1 MVTSS
6 LKKYL
11 RLFVV
16 LAALSLSGCAAV
28 GPDYSPPQ
36 AFVSE
41 KFDPLLPDGITVDN
55 QVNLPGT
62 WWELLGDETLTELI
76 QQAVKQNL
84 DIRIAQSRL
93 RESRAG
99 RKAAAADRFPAV
111 GATGVISTQQQ
122 SENSPFFADIPPQF
136 GGIDSETDLF
146 QAGFDASWEIDIFGG
161 VRRSVEA
168 AEARYQAAEA
178 GRDEVLRVVLA
189 EVALNYV
196 ELRGLQKRQQVIER
210 NIRVQQETLDFTR
223 NRLNSGLGTELD
235 VSQAS
240 SQLLTTKSSLPGIQ
254 AAIQLRI
261 FQIATLLGEQPQS
274 RFTQLMEYRA
284 LPLIPDSMFN
294 DIPSEVLRRRP
305 DIAQAERQLAAE
317 TADIGVATA
326 DLFPKF
332 SLFGGFGV
340 ESAKI
345 DTLFA
350 GDSIAWSIGPSFS
363 WAIFQGGRIRANI
376 EAQSAQSER
385 ALTEYEKAV
394 LNVLQDVNSALVS
407 HSYERETAS
416 NLFAAVNETRN
427 SLKLSMTLYEEGLS
441 DFLSV
446 LNAEALLLLV
456 EDRYTAS
463 QTDEWT
469 SLIRL
474 YKALGGGWQGYSMS
488 QYR

>member
-1 MVTSS
+1 MFVQISTKLLIALTVLFS
-6 LKKYL
+6 LML
-11 RLFVV
+11 V
-16 LAALSLSGCAAV
+16 GCAAV
-28 GPDYSPPQ
+28 GPDYVAPETSVP
-36 AFVSE
+36 E
-41 KFDPLLPDGITVDN
+41 KFEPLLPERVTTDDQI
-55 QVNLPGT
+55 NLPGT
-62 WWELLGDETLTELI
+62 WWELLGDDTLVELI
-76 QQAVKQNL
+76 NKAAQQNL

-99 RKAAAADRFPAV
+99 RRAAEAGQFPALG
-111 GATGVISTQQQ
+111 GAGVVSTQQQ

-136 GGIDSETDLF
+136 GGNDAQTDLF

-178 GRDEVLRVVLA
+178 GRNEVLRVVLA
-189 EVALNYV
+189 EVALNYA
-196 ELRGLQKRQQVIER
+196 ELRGLQKRKLVLEN
-210 NIRVQQETLDFTR
+210 NIRVQQETLNFTR
-223 NRLNSGLGTELD
+223 NRLESGLGTELE

-240 SQLLTTKSSLPGIQ
+240 SQLLTTRSALPGIQ
-254 AAIQLRI
+254 AAIKLRI
-261 FQIATLLGEQPQS
+261 FQIANLLGEQPQS
-274 RFTQLMEYRA
+274 RVEQLMVYTP
-284 LPLIPDSMFN
+284 LPQIPDSLFS
-294 DIPSEVLRRRP
+294 DVPSEVLRRRP
-305 DIAQAERQLAAE
+305 DIMRAERQLAAE

-340 ESAKI
+340 ESANV
-345 DTLFA
+345 DTLFSS
-350 GDSIAWSIGPSFS
+350 DSIAWSIGPSFS

-385 ALTEYEKAV
+385 ALAEYEKTV

-416 NLFAAVNETRN
+416 NLLAAARETRN
-427 SLKLSMTLYEEGLS
+427 SLDLSMTLYDEGLS

-456 EDRYTAS
+456 EDRYTSS
-463 QTDEWT
+463 QTSEWT

-474 YKALGGGWQGYSMS
+474 YKALGGGWQNYSITKS
-488 QYR
+488 